1 MTVSWPSSSFRSS
14 HLSRARGVAWW
25 AVTAFLTLEILVS
38 LGDFVGY
45 HEDPETYAR
54 VYRDP
59 FLQQAVSRVFG
70 VLALIALYA
79 QIRVWRGRRFSIVA
93 IGYLVAVLCFAIA
106 DWTFGI
112 VRVCCT

>member
-1 MTVSWPSSSFRSS
+1 
-14 HLSRARGVAWW
+14 
-25 AVTAFLTLEILVS
+25 VS